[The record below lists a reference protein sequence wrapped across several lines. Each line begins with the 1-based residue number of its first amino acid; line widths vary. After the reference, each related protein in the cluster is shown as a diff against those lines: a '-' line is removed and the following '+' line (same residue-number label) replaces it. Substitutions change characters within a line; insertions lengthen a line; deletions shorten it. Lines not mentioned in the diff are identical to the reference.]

1 MVSWQRGK
9 GISLRQTGP
18 ERGLALS
25 ANSNRSAARAI
36 YRKQKPLNSAMDPYA
51 KPKERR
57 VGAQRPKITHLPEA
71 AETRTRKERQAGKQA
86 LPAAPGANKKTAR
99 PHFQN
104 QQQPPKQKA
113 AVKFFYSSSPPRV
126 LP

>member
-71 AETRTRKERQAGKQA
+71 AETRTRKERQAEKQA
-86 LPAAPGANKKTAR
+86 VAAERRAIKKSAR
-99 PHFQN
+99 QHLK
-104 QQQPPKQKA
+104 QQLHAEMKEPD
-113 AVKFFYSSSPPRV
+113 
-126 LP
+126 